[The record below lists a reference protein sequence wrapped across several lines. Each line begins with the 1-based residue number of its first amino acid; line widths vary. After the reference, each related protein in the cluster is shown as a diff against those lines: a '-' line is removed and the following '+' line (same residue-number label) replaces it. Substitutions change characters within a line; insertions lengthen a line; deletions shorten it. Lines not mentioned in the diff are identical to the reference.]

1 MKKTILLPIL
11 LLGLTLAS
19 CGSSKAGTKG
29 EFKDLKYGEALL
41 EDEAQEVA
49 YKAFVNGNQVS
60 SATVEQVEYE
70 EGNNTKA
77 ESKQTTE
84 VKISSEGYLR
94 STAKAESSQTV
105 QGLTWKE
112 KHEVVQQM
120 AFATTKID
128 DVDVYARMIYQSV
141 DGVEQMGSTLVT
153 KAAVDDIAEHMSMNT
168 VGGFFAGL
176 INSQNMQVFKVKKGF
191 EAVVSSIDES
201 HTAVDWDQ
209 GYKEYVQITKV
220 QTRYVINDNYQ
231 VTEMTRDE
239 EYHTNRDAQTGAWYD
254 KVIVAEKT
262 TVSAKAKYD
271 AKVSDAAL
279 SSELVGKGGNSI
291 LAADP
296 AVSILRVK
304 VDGDTVTH
312 VGTLVPELDFAVR
325 TGITSVRVGLR
336 VNLAQTDSYNG
347 FAFIVSGAVQK
358 DVFTAIEGLTATFA
372 PAIEGTSQKSFT
384 YAEMNLNAVVFP
396 ENMAARTG
404 LITFDVTS
412 TPTAITVANVAYQAY

>member
-77 ESKQTTE
+77 ESKEKTE
-84 VKISSEGYLR
+84 IKISSEGYLR
-94 STAKAESSQTV
+94 ATVKAESSQTV

-112 KHEVVQQM
+112 KHEIVEQM
-120 AFATTKID
+120 AFATTKIE
-128 DVDVYARMIYQSV
+128 DVDVYARIIYESI
-141 DGVEQMGSTLVT
+141 DGVEQMESTLVA
-153 KAAVDDIAEHMSMNT
+153 KAAVDEAAEHMSMNT

-176 INSQNMQVFKVKKGF
+176 INAQNMQVFKVKKGF

-201 HTAVDWDQ
+201 HTAVEWDQ
-209 GYKEYVQITKV
+209 GYKEYVQITKI
-220 QTRYVINDNYQ
+220 QTKYVINDKYQ
-231 VTEMTRDE
+231 VTEMTSDE
-239 EYHTNRDAQTGAWYD
+239 EYHTNRDALTGAWYD
-254 KVIVAEKT
+254 KIIVAGKET
-262 TVSAKAKYD
+262 TTAKAKYD

-296 AVSILRVK
+296 AVIVLQVK
-304 VDGDTVTH
+304 VDGDTVTP
-312 VGTLVPELDFAVR
+312 VGMFAPDLDYTVR
-325 TGITSVRVGLR
+325 TGITSARVGFR
-336 VNLAQTDSYNG
+336 VNLAQTADYNG
-347 FAFIVSGAVQK
+347 FAFVAGGAVQK
-358 DVFTAIEGLTATFA
+358 DVFTAAEGLTTAFA
-372 PAIEGTSQKSFT
+372 PVIEGTSQKSFT
-384 YAEMNLNAVVFP
+384 YAEMDLTAIVFP
-396 ENMAARTG
+396 EEMSARTG

-412 TPTAITVANVAYQAY
+412 TPTAITVGNLAYQAY

>member
-49 YKAFVNGNQVS
+49 YKAFVSGNQVS
-60 SATVEQVEYE
+60 SATVEEVEYG
-70 EGNNTKA
+70 EGDNTKA
-77 ESKQTTE
+77 EAKTKTE
-84 VKISSEGYLR
+84 VKISSEGYVR
-94 STAKAESSQTV
+94 ATVKAESSQTV

-128 DVDVYARMIYQSV
+128 DVDVYARMVYQSV
-141 DGVEQMGSTLVT
+141 DGVEQMNSTLVT
-153 KAAVDDIAEHMSMNT
+153 KATVDDVAEHMSMNT

-176 INSQNMQVFKVKKGF
+176 INAQNMQVFKVKKGF

-201 HTAVDWDQ
+201 HTAVEWDQ
-209 GYKEYVQITKV
+209 GYKELVQITKI
-220 QTRYVINDNYQ
+220 QTKYVINDKYQ
-231 VTEMTRDE
+231 VTEMTSDE

-254 KVIVAEKT
+254 KVIVAEKET
-262 TVSAKAKYD
+262 TTAKAKYD

-279 SSELVGKGGNSI
+279 SSELVSKGANSI

-296 AVSILRVK
+296 AVFILRVK
-304 VDGDTVTH
+304 VDGDTVTP
-312 VGTLVPELDFAVR
+312 VGMDMPDLDFAVR
-325 TGITSVRVGLR
+325 TGITSARAGLR
-336 VNLAQTDSYNG
+336 VNLAQTDTYNG
-347 FAFIVSGAVQK
+347 FAFVAGGAVQK
-358 DVFTAIEGLTATFA
+358 DVFTAAEGLTAGLT

-384 YAEMNLNAVVFP
+384 YGDMELTAIVFP
-396 ENMAARTG
+396 EEMSARTG

-412 TPTAITVANVAYQAY
+412 APTAITVGNVAYQAY